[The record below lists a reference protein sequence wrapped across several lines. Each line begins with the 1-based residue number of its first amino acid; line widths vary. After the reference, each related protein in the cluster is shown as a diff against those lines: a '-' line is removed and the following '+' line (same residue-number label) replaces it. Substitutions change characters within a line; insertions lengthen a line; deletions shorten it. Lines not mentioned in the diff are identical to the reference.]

1 MATEKDGKIEWLK
14 KRLAETQAELDS
26 SRNEVEGLRR
36 LNSTRSGSVS
46 LVSSAGTLTLRV
58 GRSVRPPYPPSTTPI
73 SSLGPWT
80 PVPGQGTPYYRQ

>member
-36 LNSTRSGSVS
+36 LNSARSGSVS
-46 LVSSAGTLTLRV
+46 LVSSAGT
-58 GRSVRPPYPPSTTPI
+58 PPYPT
-73 SSLGPWT
+73 GGE
-80 PVPGQGTPYYRQ
+80 VR